1 MIDAGR
7 YDAWR
12 TMSEDDFYKEPEY
25 PEEDEPIKE
34 DE

>member
-1 MIDAGR
+1 MNKEQ

-12 TMSEDDFYKEPEY
+12 TMSDEDYFKEPEY

-34 DE
+34 TE